1 MADKELTFDEPEGF
15 VPPENI
21 GDDDTFQAMATFK
34 VLPNDQLQLV
44 DIEGYQVGEPPEEE
58 GEGPESEE
66 GTEAAQPLPAG
77 ASAGTP
83 AGQGGGPPG
92 PGGLGGFANR
102 SEDRLAPGTNQTNAR
117 GFAEGLVQRFKKA
130 TGRR

>member
-44 DIEGYQVGEPPEEE
+44 DIEGYQVGEPPEEK

-83 AGQGGGPPG
+83 PG
-92 PGGLGGFANR
+92 PGGAGPPAAAAFANR
-102 SEDRLAPGTNQTNAR
+102 SEDRLAPGTNQTNAG
-117 GFAEGLVQRFKKA
+117 GFAEGLVNRFKKA